1 MVSFLD
7 ASEVPSPGE
16 KACVLREHQV
26 GTVSQRSQ
34 RENLAHVFS
43 LHSAGGKTLL
53 GDHAFSYQGIK
64 TGDDGKH
71 KRNFWEI
78 ARLGS
83 GWRLIQ
89 GTVAQT
95 CEYGGLEHVLR
106 WEDNGAGLA
115 RLQGLSAWGRRGI
128 AVSQMSSLP
137 CALFYGAAFDSNM
150 TAIIPRDEGDIAVIY
165 AYASSEEFHR
175 EIRRIDGSLKPTN
188 SSFTRVPFDSDR
200 WTSVAKGLKYSE
212 NPWSDDPRQYPYHGR
227 PEQSSAPLQVAAA
240 RLLGYRWPAEL
251 DDNLRL
257 SGRARAL
264 VERCVE
270 LDRFADTDGIVCI
283 PSVRGEVPAV
293 ERLSALLA
301 ATGIESGK
309 ARELAGGADL
319 EDWFR
324 SGFFAEHCKLFHD
337 RPFVW
342 HIWDGRKR
350 DGFHALVNYH
360 KLAEGND
367 KGRKLL
373 ENLTYSYLGD
383 WISRQR
389 NKVKGGEGGSE
400 DRLAARAGIAGLPQG
415 DS

>member
-1 MVSFLD
+1 
-7 ASEVPSPGE
+7 
-16 KACVLREHQV
+16 
-26 GTVSQRSQ
+26 
-34 RENLAHVFS
+34 
-43 LHSAGGKTLL
+43 
-53 GDHAFSYQGIK
+53 
-64 TGDDGKH
+64 
-71 KRNFWEI
+71 
-78 ARLGS
+78 
-83 GWRLIQ
+83 
-89 GTVAQT
+89 
-95 CEYGGLEHVLR
+95 
-106 WEDNGAGLA
+106 
-115 RLQGLSAWGRRGI
+115 
-128 AVSQMSSLP
+128 MSSLP

-188 SSFTRVPFDSDR
+188 SSFTRVPFDSER

-360 KLAEGND
+360 KLAEGNG

-373 ENLTYSYLGD
+373 EKPDLQLPGRLD
-383 WISRQR
+383 
-389 NKVKGGEGGSE
+389 KPSE
-400 DRLAARAGIAGLPQG
+400 KRSEARRGWFRGPPRRRAGIAGSPQG